1 MAARGAATRSARSS
15 MMPIA
20 ASNAGGTLP
29 GMIAM
34 GRVMAMR
41 HAARCA
47 LALAAELRGQT
58 ATCH

>member
-1 MAARGAATRSARSS
+1 